1 MPRLL
6 FPIVLSIIHSMGTK
20 NIKHGRQDATLA
32 YLAPDTEPIRWL
44 LLMDNTTREI
54 VVQKLDVADNL
65 LWVSIGLHV
74 IP

>member
-32 YLAPDTEPIRWL
+32 YLAPDTEPIR
-44 LLMDNTTREI
+44 
-54 VVQKLDVADNL
+54 
-65 LWVSIGLHV
+65 
-74 IP
+74 